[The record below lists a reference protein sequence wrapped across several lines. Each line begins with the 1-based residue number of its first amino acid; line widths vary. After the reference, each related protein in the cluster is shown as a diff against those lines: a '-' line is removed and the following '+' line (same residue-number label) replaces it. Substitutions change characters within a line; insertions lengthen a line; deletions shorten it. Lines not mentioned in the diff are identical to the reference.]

1 MTGLILLRLEAGKEE
16 SVLAKI
22 KDIKGVNKVQA
33 VFGRWD
39 LVATVEAQD
48 LNALTS
54 LVIKNIRAI
63 DGVSATETL
72 VSTAL

>member
-1 MTGLILLRLEAGKEE
+1 MVGLVLLRLEAGKEQ

-22 KDIKGVNKVQA
+22 KDIKGVKKVQA

-63 DGVSATETL
+63 EGVAATETL
-72 VSTAL
+72 ISTVL

>member
-1 MTGLILLRLEAGKEE
+1 MIGLILLRLEAGKEE
-16 SVLAKI
+16 AVLAKI
-22 KDIKGVNKVQA
+22 KDIKGVNEVQA

>member
-1 MTGLILLRLEAGKEE
+1 MVGLILLRLEAGKEE

>member
-1 MTGLILLRLEAGKEE
+1 MIGLILLRLEAGKEE

-22 KDIKGVNKVQA
+22 KDIKGVDKVQA

>member
-1 MTGLILLRLEAGKEE
+1 MVGLVLLRLEAGKEE

-22 KDIKGVNKVQA
+22 RDVKGVTKVQA

-39 LVATVEAQD
+39 IVATVEAQD
-48 LNALTS
+48 LKGLTS

-72 VSTAL
+72 VSTSL

>member
-1 MTGLILLRLEAGKEE
+1 MIGLILLRLEAGKEE
-16 SVLAKI
+16 SVFAKI

>member
-1 MTGLILLRLEAGKEE
+1 MVGLVLIKLDAGKEE
-16 SVLAKI
+16 SALTKMR
-22 KDIKGVNKVQA
+22 DIKGVKKVQA

-72 VSTAL
+72 VSTTL

>member
-1 MTGLILLRLEAGKEE
+1 MIGLILLRLEAGKEE

-72 VSTAL
+72 ISTAL

>member
-1 MTGLILLRLEAGKEE
+1 MVGLILLRLEAGKEE

-22 KDIKGVNKVQA
+22 RNVKGVKKVQA

-63 DGVSATETL
+63 EGVSATETL

>member
-1 MTGLILLRLEAGKEE
+1 MVGLVLLRLEAGKEQ

-22 KDIKGVNKVQA
+22 KDIKGVKKVQA

-63 DGVSATETL
+63 EGVAATETL
-72 VSTAL
+72 ISTAL

>member
-1 MTGLILLRLEAGKEE
+1 MVGLILLRLEAGKEE

-54 LVIKNIRAI
+54 LVVKNIRAI

>member
-1 MTGLILLRLEAGKEE
+1 MVGLVLLRLEAGKEQ
-16 SVLAKI
+16 SVLTKI
-22 KDIKGVNKVQA
+22 KDIKGVKKVQA

-63 DGVSATETL
+63 EGVSATETL
-72 VSTAL
+72 ISTVL

>member
-1 MTGLILLRLEAGKEE
+1 MVGLVLLRLEAGKEE

-22 KDIKGVNKVQA
+22 RDVEGVKKVQA

-48 LNALTS
+48 LKALTS

-72 VSTAL
+72 VSTSL

>member
-1 MTGLILLRLEAGKEE
+1 MLGLVLLRLEAGKEE

-22 KDIKGVNKVQA
+22 RSIKGVSKVQA

-39 LVATVEAQD
+39 LVATVEAAD

-54 LVIKNIRAI
+54 LVIKKIRAI
-63 DGVSATETL
+63 EGVSATETL

>member
-1 MTGLILLRLEAGKEE
+1 MIGLILLRLEAGKEQ

>member
-1 MTGLILLRLEAGKEE
+1 MIGLILLRLEAGKEE

-54 LVIKNIRAI
+54 LVIKNIRSI

>member
-1 MTGLILLRLEAGKEE
+1 MVGLVLLRLEAGKEE

-22 KDIKGVNKVQA
+22 RDVKGVKKVQA

-39 LVATVEAQD
+39 VVATVEAQD
-48 LNALTS
+48 LKGLTS

-72 VSTAL
+72 VSTSL

>member
-1 MTGLILLRLEAGKEE
+1 MVGLVLLRLEAGKEE

-22 KDIKGVNKVQA
+22 RNVKGVKKVQA

-39 LVATVEAQD
+39 IVATVEAPD
-48 LNALTS
+48 LKVLTS

>member
-1 MTGLILLRLEAGKEE
+1 MIGLILLRLEAGKEE
-16 SVLAKI
+16 SVLGKI
-22 KDIKGVNKVQA
+22 KDIEGVNKVQA

-39 LVATVEAQD
+39 LVATVEARD

>member
-1 MTGLILLRLEAGKEE
+1 MVGLVLLRLEAGKEE

-22 KDIKGVNKVQA
+22 KGIKGVNKVQA

-54 LVIKNIRAI
+54 LVIKNVRAI

-72 VSTAL
+72 VSTSL

>member
-1 MTGLILLRLEAGKEE
+1 MVGLVLLRLDAGKEE

-22 KDIKGVNKVQA
+22 RNVEGVKKVQA

-39 LVATVEAQD
+39 LVATVEARD

-54 LVIKNIRAI
+54 LVIKKIRAV

-72 VSTAL
+72 ISTAL

>member
-1 MTGLILLRLEAGKEE
+1 MLGLVLLRLEAGKEE

-22 KDIKGVNKVQA
+22 RSIKGVSKVQA

-39 LVATVEAQD
+39 LVATVEATD

-54 LVIKNIRAI
+54 LVIKKIRAI
-63 DGVSATETL
+63 EGVSATETL

>member
-1 MTGLILLRLEAGKEE
+1 MVGLVLVRLEAGKEE

-22 KDIKGVNKVQA
+22 RDVKGVKKVQA

-63 DGVSATETL
+63 EGISATETL

>member
-1 MTGLILLRLEAGKEE
+1 MIGLILLRLEAGKEE
-16 SVLAKI
+16 EVLAKI

>member
-1 MTGLILLRLEAGKEE
+1 MVGLILLRLEAGKEE

-22 KDIKGVNKVQA
+22 RDVKGVKKVQA

-48 LNALTS
+48 LNVLTS

-72 VSTAL
+72 VSTVL

>member
-1 MTGLILLRLEAGKEE
+1 MVGLVLLRLEAGKEE
-16 SVLAKI
+16 QVLGKI
-22 KDIKGVNKVQA
+22 RSIKGVSKVQA

-39 LVATVEAQD
+39 LVATVEAPD

-54 LVIKNIRAI
+54 LVIKKIRAI

-72 VSTAL
+72 VSTTL

>member
-1 MTGLILLRLEAGKEE
+1 MVGLVLLRLEAGKEE
-16 SVLAKI
+16 AVLAKI
-22 KDIKGVNKVQA
+22 RDIKGVNKVQA

-39 LVATVEAQD
+39 LVATVEAPD

-54 LVIKNIRAI
+54 LVIKKIRAI
-63 DGVSATETL
+63 EGVSATETL

>member
-1 MTGLILLRLEAGKEE
+1 MVGLILLRLEAGKEQ

-22 KDIKGVNKVQA
+22 KDIKGVKKVQA

-63 DGVSATETL
+63 EGVAATETL
-72 VSTAL
+72 ISTVL

>member
-1 MTGLILLRLEAGKEE
+1 MIGLILLRLEAGKEE
-16 SVLAKI
+16 AVLAKI

>member
-1 MTGLILLRLEAGKEE
+1 MVGLVLLRLEAGKEQ

-22 KDIKGVNKVQA
+22 KDIKGVKKVQA

-39 LVATVEAQD
+39 LVATVEARD

>member
-1 MTGLILLRLEAGKEE
+1 MVGLVLIKLDAGKEE
-16 SVLAKI
+16 AALTKMR
-22 KDIKGVNKVQA
+22 DIKGVKKVQA

-63 DGVSATETL
+63 DGVAATETL

>member
-1 MTGLILLRLEAGKEE
+1 MVGLVLIRLDAGKEE
-16 SVLAKI
+16 SALARMR
-22 KDIKGVNKVQA
+22 DIKGVKKVQA

-72 VSTAL
+72 ISTAL

>member
-1 MTGLILLRLEAGKEE
+1 MVGLILLRLEAGKEE
-16 SVLAKI
+16 AVLAKI
-22 KDIKGVNKVQA
+22 RNVKGVKKVQA